1 MGLER
6 ATLAKAD
13 QRLRAELDHGDG
25 VQLVKVPVSDAVW
38 ATWRRYCEVVGV
50 TMGQGI
56 SVLLQ
61 NELSK
66 IADVDVLGLVDR
78 LKTEEAELRDRTEK
92 LEESERAN
100 AKKANDL
107 ATLDQELR
115 IRERALAQRTRG
127 LTGTDQRGTGAD
139 RGRKLGR
146 NELCWCGSE
155 KKYKVCHLPY
165 DG

>member
-25 VQLVKVPVSDAVW
+25 VQLVKVPVSAAVW

-56 SVLLQ
+56 SLLLQ

-66 IADVDVLGLVDR
+66 IADVDVGGLIDR
-78 LKTEEAELRDRTEK
+78 LKAEEAKLRDRADK
-92 LEESERAN
+92 LDESERAN
-100 AKKANDL
+100 TRRAEDL
-107 ATLDQELR
+107 AVREQKLRVREGELDQ
-115 IRERALAQRTRG
+115 RERDLAGTDPR
-127 LTGTDQRGTGAD
+127 LTGA
-139 RGRKLGR
+139 GRSRKPGR
-146 NELCWCGSE
+146 NEACWCGSG
-155 KKYKVCHLPY
+155 KKYKVCHLPQ
-165 DG
+165 DE

>member
-13 QRLRAELDHGDG
+13 QRLRAELDHADG
-25 VQLVKVPVSDAVW
+25 VQLVKVPVSAAVW

-61 NELSK
+61 NELSR

-78 LKTEEAELRDRTEK
+78 LRAEEAALRDRAEK
-92 LEESERAN
+92 LDESERVN
-100 AKKANDL
+100 AKRAKDL
-107 ATLDQELR
+107 AALDQELR
-115 IRERALAQRTRG
+115 RRERALEQRARN
-127 LTGTDQRGTGAD
+127 LTGTDQRVTGAGRD
-139 RGRKLGR
+139 RKPGR
-146 NELCWCGSE
+146 NEPCWCGSGR
-155 KKYKVCHLPY
+155 K
-165 DG
+165 